1 MFNEISKNDIPLTNK
16 NKNHQNKDKI
26 VYHKDELKEK
36 KLINMK
42 EFANFLNMLHIIK
55 RQSLI

>member
-26 VYHKDELKEK
+26 VYHKDELREK
-36 KLINMK
+36 KLI
-42 EFANFLNMLHIIK
+42 
-55 RQSLI
+55 